1 MTSVFVSSGHNDEC
15 KKIIRGVT
23 GTFKSGELTAIMG
36 PSGAGKT
43 SLLNILTGYQ
53 KSGVEGVIK
62 CKNGKK
68 TKTGSSQYKNDSCYI
83 LQDDHLIA
91 YFTVYEIMYSTTQLK
106 ISEQSKE
113 KNDLLIDSI
122 LTTLGLEK
130 TKNIRCGNLSGGQR
144 KRLSI
149 ALELI
154 DDPPI
159 LFLDEP
165 TTGLDS
171 SSSNQCVQMLKTL
184 AERGRTIVCTIHQ
197 PSASMYHLFSH
208 VYIMAKGKCV
218 YQGAPENTV
227 PYLALHGYICPKY
240 HNPADFLLEVTSDAS
255 TQDIDKFA
263 IAATETNWRSS
274 INSENDKVSEKEVD
288 IKRQSDSYDYPDVDR
303 SKRPQSQWKVFKVLL
318 KKQFIHQYRDWTVA
332 KLKLVVHF
340 LVGIFLGVTFQNCG
354 NDASKTLQ
362 NFSFFITGVVYLCY
376 TSLMPA
382 ALRFPQELKIIK
394 KEHFNRW
401 YKLRTFYAAFLAAD
415 LPMQVLLAVSYTTSA
430 YVATSQPLEFRR
442 FFMVLLIHSLIGL
455 VASGMGIMFGSLVN
469 PVNGTFI
476 GAISTVT
483 MLSVAGFLCF
493 FPHMNTV
500 FYYASN
506 LSYFSFSMEGL
517 LQAVYGYNREK
528 LVCPEDEIFCLYT
541 SPKQFLTELGMDKLP
556 YWVDVG
562 WITGYFILFR
572 LLAYYSLKF
581 RLKHL

>member
-1 MTSVFVSSGHNDEC
+1 
-15 KKIIRGVT
+15 
-23 GTFKSGELTAIMG
+23 MG

-130 TKNIRCGNLSGGQR
+130 VKNIRCGNLSGGQR

-274 INSENDKVSEKEVD
+274 INSENV
-288 IKRQSDSYDYPDVDR
+288 
-303 SKRPQSQWKVFKVLL
+303 
-318 KKQFIHQYRDWTVA
+318 
-332 KLKLVVHF
+332 
-340 LVGIFLGVTFQNCG
+340 
-354 NDASKTLQ
+354 
-362 NFSFFITGVVYLCY
+362 
-376 TSLMPA
+376 
-382 ALRFPQELKIIK
+382 PQELKIIK

-415 LPMQVLLAVSYTTSA
+415 LPMQ
-430 YVATSQPLEFRR
+430 
-442 FFMVLLIHSLIGL
+442 
-455 VASGMGIMFGSLVN
+455 
-469 PVNGTFI
+469 NGTFI

>member
-1 MTSVFVSSGHNDEC
+1 
-15 KKIIRGVT
+15 
-23 GTFKSGELTAIMG
+23 
-36 PSGAGKT
+36 
-43 SLLNILTGYQ
+43 
-53 KSGVEGVIK
+53 
-62 CKNGKK
+62 
-68 TKTGSSQYKNDSCYI
+68 
-83 LQDDHLIA
+83 
-91 YFTVYEIMYSTTQLK
+91 MYSTTQLK
-106 ISEQSKE
+106 ISGQSKE

-130 TKNIRCGNLSGGQR
+130 VKNIRCGNLSGGQR

-415 LPMQVLLAVSYTTSA
+415 LPMQ
-430 YVATSQPLEFRR
+430 
-442 FFMVLLIHSLIGL
+442 
-455 VASGMGIMFGSLVN
+455 
-469 PVNGTFI
+469 NGTFI